1 MEAIEIVLLILGVIV
16 FVASFF
22 IPEKNDGKTVE
33 GLSEEEIRQVV
44 RDEYEQS
51 KDKTDDLTD
60 ETINYT
66 MEKAERAL
74 ERITNEKMMAMG
86 EYSDTILNEIS
97 KNHQEVVFLSDMLNN
112 NKNDLTVFL
121 GQAIQDAK
129 EANSLAQEA
138 VENSKKAS
146 DDAKVAYEKSINA
159 MDNSVV
165 AEDKMINAR
174 RIIQGDDNKR
184 RLEGIIPEF
193 DTYEP
198 PAILGDKTSSKDT
211 KNEDAHDDVNDNSIK
226 VSNADDD
233 SPKDSD
239 KDVKKSSVKEKAKGK
254 SKDNTKTKISKKA
267 QNDSMPSFKFD
278 MGNASPGNNNEK
290 ILKLH
295 NQGKSNVAIAKE
307 LGLGV
312 GEVKL
317 VIDLFK

>member
-1 MEAIEIVLLILGVIV
+1 MEIIEIVLLILGIIV
-16 FVASFF
+16 FIVSYF
-22 IPEKNDGKTVE
+22 IPDKKDEMTSG
-33 GLSEEEIRQVV
+33 GLSEEEIRKLV

-51 KDKTDDLTD
+51 KEKADNLTD
-60 ETINYT
+60 ETISYT
-66 MEKAERAL
+66 MEKAERQL

-86 EYSDTILNEIS
+86 EYSDTILNQIS

-146 DDAKVAYEKSINA
+146 DDAKVAYEKSVTA

-165 AEDKMINAR
+165 AEDNMLNAR
-174 RIIQGDDNKR
+174 RIIQGEEKKVPKSPNLDD
-184 RLEGIIPEF
+184 IIPEF

-198 PAILGDKTSSKDT
+198 PAILGDKSAET
-211 KNEDAHDDVNDNSIK
+211 KK
-226 VSNADDD
+226 ADDAEAKEVD
-233 SPKDSD
+233 KSKDSD
-239 KDVKKSSVKEKAKGK
+239 KADVKEAVKE
-254 SKDNTKTKISKKA
+254 SKKTKTKESSKTKIGKKA
-267 QNDSMPSFKFD
+267 QAENMPSFKFD

>member
-1 MEAIEIVLLILGVIV
+1 MGIIEIVLLILGIGAFIV
-16 FVASFF
+16 SYF
-22 IPEKNDGKTVE
+22 IPDKKDEMTSG
-33 GLSEEEIRQVV
+33 GLSEEEIRKLV

-51 KDKTDDLTD
+51 KEKADDLTD
-60 ETINYT
+60 ETISYT
-66 MEKAERAL
+66 MEKAERQL

-86 EYSDTILNEIS
+86 EYSDTILNQIS

-129 EANSLAQEA
+129 EANTLAQEA

-146 DDAKVAYEKSINA
+146 DDAKVAYEKSVTA

-165 AEDKMINAR
+165 AEDNMLNAR
-174 RIIQGDDNKR
+174 RIIQGEEKKVPKSPKLDD
-184 RLEGIIPEF
+184 IIPEF

-198 PAILGDKTSSKDT
+198 PAILGDKSAET
-211 KNEDAHDDVNDNSIK
+211 KK
-226 VSNADDD
+226 ADDAEAKEVD
-233 SPKDSD
+233 KSKDSD
-239 KDVKKSSVKEKAKGK
+239 KADEKEAVKE
-254 SKDNTKTKISKKA
+254 SKKTKTKESSKTKIGKKA
-267 QNDSMPSFKFD
+267 QVENMPSFKFD

>member
-1 MEAIEIVLLILGVIV
+1 MGIIEIVLLILGIGAFIV
-16 FVASFF
+16 SYF
-22 IPEKNDGKTVE
+22 IPDKKDEMTSG
-33 GLSEEEIRQVV
+33 GLSEEEIRKLV

-51 KDKTDDLTD
+51 KEKADDLTD
-60 ETINYT
+60 ETISYT
-66 MEKAERAL
+66 MEKAERQL

-86 EYSDTILNEIS
+86 EYSDTILNQIS

-129 EANSLAQEA
+129 EANTLAQEA

-146 DDAKVAYEKSINA
+146 DDAKVAYEKSVTA

-165 AEDKMINAR
+165 AEDNMLNAR
-174 RIIQGDDNKR
+174 RIIQGEEKKVPKSPKLDD
-184 RLEGIIPEF
+184 IIPEF

-198 PAILGDKTSSKDT
+198 PAILGDKSAET
-211 KNEDAHDDVNDNSIK
+211 KK
-226 VSNADDD
+226 ADDAEAKEVD
-233 SPKDSD
+233 KSKDSD
-239 KDVKKSSVKEKAKGK
+239 KADEKEAVKE
-254 SKDNTKTKISKKA
+254 SKKTKTKESSKTKIGKKA
-267 QNDSMPSFKFD
+267 QAENMPSFKFD

>member
-1 MEAIEIVLLILGVIV
+1 MEIIEIVLLILGIV
-16 FVASFF
+16 VFIVSFF
-22 IPEKNDGKTVE
+22 IPDKKDEKTVE
-33 GLSEEEIRQVV
+33 GLSEEEIRRLV
-44 RDEYEQS
+44 REEYEQTRE
-51 KDKTDDLTD
+51 KADDLTD
-60 ETINYT
+60 ETISYT
-66 MEKAERAL
+66 MEKAERQL

-86 EYSDTILNEIS
+86 EYSDTILNQIS

-146 DDAKVAYEKSINA
+146 DDAKIAYEKSVNA

-174 RIIQGDDNKR
+174 RIIQGDEMKVPKLNEKI
-184 RLEGIIPEF
+184 IIPEF

-198 PAILGDKTSSKDT
+198 PAILGDKSNDAK
-211 KNEDAHDDVNDNSIK
+211 KAEEDL
-226 VSNADDD
+226 
-233 SPKDSD
+233 D
-239 KDVKKSSVKEKAKGK
+239 KDGESEQAKSDIEGTETKAETKETKKTRVGVKSRV
-254 SKDNTKTKISKKA
+254 SKKA
-267 QNDSMPSFKFD
+267 AKTQSDNMPSFKFD
-278 MGNASPGNNNEK
+278 MGNTSSGNNNEK
-290 ILKLH
+290 ILELH

>member
-1 MEAIEIVLLILGVIV
+1 MTSG
-16 FVASFF
+16 
-22 IPEKNDGKTVE
+22 
-33 GLSEEEIRQVV
+33 GLSEEEIRKLV

-51 KDKTDDLTD
+51 KEKADDLTD
-60 ETINYT
+60 ETISYT
-66 MEKAERAL
+66 MEKAERQL

-86 EYSDTILNEIS
+86 EYSDTILNQIS

-129 EANSLAQEA
+129 EANTLAQEA

-146 DDAKVAYEKSINA
+146 DDAKVAYEKSVTA

-165 AEDKMINAR
+165 AEDNMLNAR
-174 RIIQGDDNKR
+174 RIIQGEEKKVPKSPNLDD
-184 RLEGIIPEF
+184 IIPEF

-198 PAILGDKTSSKDT
+198 PAILGDKSAET
-211 KNEDAHDDVNDNSIK
+211 KK
-226 VSNADDD
+226 ADDAEA
-233 SPKDSD
+233 
-239 KDVKKSSVKEKAKGK
+239 KEVDK
-254 SKDNTKTKISKKA
+254 SKDSNKADVKEAVKEPKKTKTKESSKTKIGKKA
-267 QNDSMPSFKFD
+267 QAENMPSFKFD

>member
-1 MEAIEIVLLILGVIV
+1 MEIIEIVLLILGIGAFIV
-16 FVASFF
+16 SYF
-22 IPEKNDGKTVE
+22 IPDKKDEMTSG
-33 GLSEEEIRQVV
+33 GLSEEEIRKLV

-51 KDKTDDLTD
+51 KEKADDLTD
-60 ETINYT
+60 ETISYT
-66 MEKAERAL
+66 MEKAERQL

-86 EYSDTILNEIS
+86 EYSDTILNQIS

-129 EANSLAQEA
+129 EANTLAQEA

-146 DDAKVAYEKSINA
+146 DDAKVAYEKSVTA

-165 AEDKMINAR
+165 AEDNMLNAR
-174 RIIQGDDNKR
+174 RIIQGEEKKVPKSPKLDD
-184 RLEGIIPEF
+184 IIPEF

-198 PAILGDKTSSKDT
+198 PAILGDKSAET
-211 KNEDAHDDVNDNSIK
+211 KK
-226 VSNADDD
+226 ADDAEAKEVD
-233 SPKDSD
+233 KSKDSD
-239 KDVKKSSVKEKAKGK
+239 KADEKEAVKE
-254 SKDNTKTKISKKA
+254 SKKTKTKESSKTKIGKKA
-267 QNDSMPSFKFD
+267 QAENMPSFKFD

>member
-1 MEAIEIVLLILGVIV
+1 MEIIEIVLLILGIIV
-16 FVASFF
+16 FIVSYF
-22 IPEKNDGKTVE
+22 IPDKKDEMTSS
-33 GLSEEEIRQVV
+33 GLSEEEIRKLV

-51 KDKTDDLTD
+51 KEKADNLTD
-60 ETINYT
+60 ETISYT
-66 MEKAERAL
+66 MEKAERQL

-86 EYSDTILNEIS
+86 EYSDTILNQIS

-146 DDAKVAYEKSINA
+146 DDAKVAYEKSVTA

-165 AEDKMINAR
+165 AEDNMLNAR
-174 RIIQGDDNKR
+174 RIIQGEKKKVPKSPNLDD
-184 RLEGIIPEF
+184 IIPEF

-198 PAILGDKTSSKDT
+198 PAILGDKSAET
-211 KNEDAHDDVNDNSIK
+211 KK
-226 VSNADDD
+226 ADDAEAKEVD
-233 SPKDSD
+233 KSKDSD
-239 KDVKKSSVKEKAKGK
+239 KADVKETVKE
-254 SKDNTKTKISKKA
+254 SKKTKTKESSKTKIGKKA
-267 QNDSMPSFKFD
+267 QAENMPSFKFD

>member
-1 MEAIEIVLLILGVIV
+1 MTSG
-16 FVASFF
+16 
-22 IPEKNDGKTVE
+22 
-33 GLSEEEIRQVV
+33 GLSEEEIRKLV

-51 KDKTDDLTD
+51 KEKADNLTD
-60 ETINYT
+60 ETISYT
-66 MEKAERAL
+66 MEKAERQL

-86 EYSDTILNEIS
+86 EYSDTILNQIS

-146 DDAKVAYEKSINA
+146 DDAKVAYEKSVTA

-165 AEDKMINAR
+165 AEDNMLNAR
-174 RIIQGDDNKR
+174 RIIQGEEKKVPKSPNLDD
-184 RLEGIIPEF
+184 IIPEF

-198 PAILGDKTSSKDT
+198 PAILGDKSAET
-211 KNEDAHDDVNDNSIK
+211 KK
-226 VSNADDD
+226 ADDAEAKEVD
-233 SPKDSD
+233 KSKDSD
-239 KDVKKSSVKEKAKGK
+239 KADVKETVKE
-254 SKDNTKTKISKKA
+254 SKKTKTKESSKTKIGKKA
-267 QNDSMPSFKFD
+267 QAENMPSFKFD

>member
-1 MEAIEIVLLILGVIV
+1 MTSG
-16 FVASFF
+16 
-22 IPEKNDGKTVE
+22 
-33 GLSEEEIRQVV
+33 GLSEEEIRKLV

-51 KDKTDDLTD
+51 KEKADDLTD
-60 ETINYT
+60 ETISYT
-66 MEKAERAL
+66 MEKAERQL

-86 EYSDTILNEIS
+86 EYSDTILNQIS

-146 DDAKVAYEKSINA
+146 DDAKVAYEKSVTA

-165 AEDKMINAR
+165 AEDNMLNAR
-174 RIIQGDDNKR
+174 RIIQGEEKKVPKSPNLDD
-184 RLEGIIPEF
+184 IIPEF

-198 PAILGDKTSSKDT
+198 PAILGDKSAET
-211 KNEDAHDDVNDNSIK
+211 KK
-226 VSNADDD
+226 ADDAEAKEVD
-233 SPKDSD
+233 KSKDSD
-239 KDVKKSSVKEKAKGK
+239 KADVKETVKE
-254 SKDNTKTKISKKA
+254 SKKTKTKESSKTKIGKKA
-267 QNDSMPSFKFD
+267 QAENMPSFKFD

>member
-1 MEAIEIVLLILGVIV
+1 MEIIEIVLLILGIGAFIV
-16 FVASFF
+16 SYF
-22 IPEKNDGKTVE
+22 IPDKKDEMTSG
-33 GLSEEEIRQVV
+33 GLSEEEIRKLV

-51 KDKTDDLTD
+51 KEKADDLTD
-60 ETINYT
+60 ETISYT
-66 MEKAERAL
+66 MEKAERQL

-86 EYSDTILNEIS
+86 EYSDTILNQIS

-129 EANSLAQEA
+129 EANTLAQEA

-146 DDAKVAYEKSINA
+146 DDAKVAYEKSVTA

-165 AEDKMINAR
+165 AEDNMLNAR
-174 RIIQGDDNKR
+174 RIIQGEEKKVPKSPNLDD
-184 RLEGIIPEF
+184 IIPEF

-198 PAILGDKTSSKDT
+198 PAILGDKSAET
-211 KNEDAHDDVNDNSIK
+211 KKADDVEAKEVDKS
-226 VSNADDD
+226 
-233 SPKDSD
+233 KDSD
-239 KDVKKSSVKEKAKGK
+239 KADEKEAVKE
-254 SKDNTKTKISKKA
+254 SKKTKTKESSKTKIGKKA
-267 QNDSMPSFKFD
+267 QAENMPSFKFD

>member
-1 MEAIEIVLLILGVIV
+1 MEIIEIVLLILGIIV
-16 FVASFF
+16 FIVSYF
-22 IPEKNDGKTVE
+22 IPDKKDEMTSS
-33 GLSEEEIRQVV
+33 GLSEEEIRKLV

-51 KDKTDDLTD
+51 KEKADNLTD
-60 ETINYT
+60 ETISYT
-66 MEKAERAL
+66 MEKAERQL

-86 EYSDTILNEIS
+86 EYSDTILNQIS

-146 DDAKVAYEKSINA
+146 DDAKVAYEKSVTA

-165 AEDKMINAR
+165 AEDNMLNAR
-174 RIIQGDDNKR
+174 RIIQGEEKKVPKSPNLDD
-184 RLEGIIPEF
+184 IIPEF

-198 PAILGDKTSSKDT
+198 PAILGDKSAET
-211 KNEDAHDDVNDNSIK
+211 KK
-226 VSNADDD
+226 ADDAEAKEVD
-233 SPKDSD
+233 KSKDSD
-239 KDVKKSSVKEKAKGK
+239 KADVKETVKE
-254 SKDNTKTKISKKA
+254 SKKTKTKESSKTKIGKKA
-267 QNDSMPSFKFD
+267 QAENMPSFKFD

>member
-1 MEAIEIVLLILGVIV
+1 MEIIEIVLLILGIIV
-16 FVASFF
+16 FIVSYF
-22 IPEKNDGKTVE
+22 IPDKKDEMTSG
-33 GLSEEEIRQVV
+33 GLSEEEIRKLV

-51 KDKTDDLTD
+51 KEKADNLTD
-60 ETINYT
+60 ETISYT
-66 MEKAERAL
+66 MEKAERQL

-86 EYSDTILNEIS
+86 EYSDTILNQIS

-146 DDAKVAYEKSINA
+146 DDAKVAYEKSVTA

-165 AEDKMINAR
+165 AEDNMLNAR
-174 RIIQGDDNKR
+174 RIIQGEEKKVPKSPNLDD
-184 RLEGIIPEF
+184 IIPEF

-198 PAILGDKTSSKDT
+198 PAILGDKSAETNK
-211 KNEDAHDDVNDNSIK
+211 ADDVEAKEVDKS
-226 VSNADDD
+226 
-233 SPKDSD
+233 KDSD
-239 KDVKKSSVKEKAKGK
+239 KADVKETVKE
-254 SKDNTKTKISKKA
+254 SKKTKTKESSKTKIGKKA
-267 QNDSMPSFKFD
+267 QAENMPSFKFD

>member
-1 MEAIEIVLLILGVIV
+1 MEIIEIVLLILGIIV
-16 FVASFF
+16 FIVSYF
-22 IPEKNDGKTVE
+22 IPDKKDEMTSG
-33 GLSEEEIRQVV
+33 GLSEEEIRKLV

-51 KDKTDDLTD
+51 KEKADDLTD
-60 ETINYT
+60 ETISYT
-66 MEKAERAL
+66 MEKAERQL

-86 EYSDTILNEIS
+86 EYSDTILNQIS

-146 DDAKVAYEKSINA
+146 DDAKVAYEKSVTA

-165 AEDKMINAR
+165 AEDNMLNAR
-174 RIIQGDDNKR
+174 RIIQGEEKKVPKSPNLDD
-184 RLEGIIPEF
+184 IIPEF

-198 PAILGDKTSSKDT
+198 PAILGDKSAET
-211 KNEDAHDDVNDNSIK
+211 KKADDVEAKEVDKS
-226 VSNADDD
+226 
-233 SPKDSD
+233 KDSD
-239 KDVKKSSVKEKAKGK
+239 KADVKETVKE
-254 SKDNTKTKISKKA
+254 SKKTKTKESSKTKIGKKA
-267 QNDSMPSFKFD
+267 QAENMPSFKFD

>member
-1 MEAIEIVLLILGVIV
+1 MEIIEIVLLILGIIV
-16 FVASFF
+16 FIVSYF
-22 IPEKNDGKTVE
+22 IPDKKDEMTSG
-33 GLSEEEIRQVV
+33 GLSEEEIRKLV

-51 KDKTDDLTD
+51 KEKADNLTD
-60 ETINYT
+60 ETISYT
-66 MEKAERAL
+66 MEKAERQL

-86 EYSDTILNEIS
+86 EYSDTILNQIS

-146 DDAKVAYEKSINA
+146 DDAKVAYEKSVTA

-165 AEDKMINAR
+165 AEDNMLNAR
-174 RIIQGDDNKR
+174 RIIQGEEKKVPKSPNLDD
-184 RLEGIIPEF
+184 IIPEF

-198 PAILGDKTSSKDT
+198 PAILGDKSVET
-211 KNEDAHDDVNDNSIK
+211 KK
-226 VSNADDD
+226 ADDAEAKEVD
-233 SPKDSD
+233 KSKDSD
-239 KDVKKSSVKEKAKGK
+239 KADVKETVKE
-254 SKDNTKTKISKKA
+254 SKKTKTKESSKTKIGKKA
-267 QNDSMPSFKFD
+267 QAENMPSFKFD

>member
-1 MEAIEIVLLILGVIV
+1 MEIIEIVLLILGIIV
-16 FVASFF
+16 FIVSYF
-22 IPEKNDGKTVE
+22 IPDKKDEMTSG
-33 GLSEEEIRQVV
+33 GLSEEEIRKLV

-51 KDKTDDLTD
+51 KEKADNLTD
-60 ETINYT
+60 ETISYT
-66 MEKAERAL
+66 MEKAERQL

-86 EYSDTILNEIS
+86 EYSDTILNQIS

-146 DDAKVAYEKSINA
+146 DDAKVAYEKSVTA

-165 AEDKMINAR
+165 AEDNMLNAR
-174 RIIQGDDNKR
+174 RIIQGEEKKVPKSPNLDD
-184 RLEGIIPEF
+184 IIPEF

-198 PAILGDKTSSKDT
+198 PAILGDKSAET
-211 KNEDAHDDVNDNSIK
+211 KK
-226 VSNADDD
+226 ADDAEAKEVD
-233 SPKDSD
+233 KSKDSD
-239 KDVKKSSVKEKAKGK
+239 KADAKEAVKE
-254 SKDNTKTKISKKA
+254 SKKTKTKESSKTKIGKKA
-267 QNDSMPSFKFD
+267 QAENMPSFKFD

>member
-1 MEAIEIVLLILGVIV
+1 MEIIEIVLLILGIGAFIV
-16 FVASFF
+16 SYF
-22 IPEKNDGKTVE
+22 IPDKKDEMTSG
-33 GLSEEEIRQVV
+33 GLSEEEIRKLV

-51 KDKTDDLTD
+51 KEKADDLTD
-60 ETINYT
+60 ETISYT
-66 MEKAERAL
+66 MEKAERQL

-86 EYSDTILNEIS
+86 EYSDTILNQIS

-129 EANSLAQEA
+129 EANTLAQEA

-146 DDAKVAYEKSINA
+146 DDAKVAYEKSVTA

-165 AEDKMINAR
+165 AEDNMLNAR
-174 RIIQGDDNKR
+174 RIIQGEEKKVPKSPNLDD
-184 RLEGIIPEF
+184 IIPEF

-198 PAILGDKTSSKDT
+198 PAILGDKSAET
-211 KNEDAHDDVNDNSIK
+211 KK
-226 VSNADDD
+226 ADDAEAKEVD
-233 SPKDSD
+233 KSKDSD
-239 KDVKKSSVKEKAKGK
+239 KADVKEAVKE
-254 SKDNTKTKISKKA
+254 SKKTKTKESSKTKIGKKA
-267 QNDSMPSFKFD
+267 QVENMPSFKFD

>member
-1 MEAIEIVLLILGVIV
+1 MEIIEIVLLILGIIV
-16 FVASFF
+16 FIVSYF
-22 IPEKNDGKTVE
+22 IPDKKDEMTSG
-33 GLSEEEIRQVV
+33 GLSEEEIRKLV

-51 KDKTDDLTD
+51 KEKADDLTD
-60 ETINYT
+60 ETISYT
-66 MEKAERAL
+66 MEKAERQL

-86 EYSDTILNEIS
+86 EYSDTILNQIS

-146 DDAKVAYEKSINA
+146 DDAKVAYEKSVTA

-165 AEDKMINAR
+165 AEDNMLNAR
-174 RIIQGDDNKR
+174 RIIQGEEKKVPKSPNLDD
-184 RLEGIIPEF
+184 IIPEF

-198 PAILGDKTSSKDT
+198 PAILGDKSAET
-211 KNEDAHDDVNDNSIK
+211 KK
-226 VSNADDD
+226 ADDAEAKEVD
-233 SPKDSD
+233 KSKDSD
-239 KDVKKSSVKEKAKGK
+239 KADVKETVKE
-254 SKDNTKTKISKKA
+254 SKKTKTKESSKTKIGKKA
-267 QNDSMPSFKFD
+267 QAENMPSFKFD

>member
-1 MEAIEIVLLILGVIV
+1 VEIIEIVLLILGIIV
-16 FVASFF
+16 FIVSYF
-22 IPEKNDGKTVE
+22 IPDKKDEMTSG
-33 GLSEEEIRQVV
+33 GLSEEEIRKLV

-51 KDKTDDLTD
+51 KEKADNLTD
-60 ETINYT
+60 ETISYT
-66 MEKAERAL
+66 MEKAERQL

-86 EYSDTILNEIS
+86 EYSDTILNQIS

-146 DDAKVAYEKSINA
+146 DDAKVAYEKSVTA

-165 AEDKMINAR
+165 AEDNMLNAR
-174 RIIQGDDNKR
+174 RIIQGEEKKVPKSPNLDD
-184 RLEGIIPEF
+184 IIPEF

-198 PAILGDKTSSKDT
+198 PAILGDKSAET
-211 KNEDAHDDVNDNSIK
+211 KK
-226 VSNADDD
+226 ADDAEAKEVD
-233 SPKDSD
+233 KSKDSD
-239 KDVKKSSVKEKAKGK
+239 KADVKEAVKE
-254 SKDNTKTKISKKA
+254 SKKTKTKESSKTKIGKKA
-267 QNDSMPSFKFD
+267 QAENMPSFKFD

>member
-1 MEAIEIVLLILGVIV
+1 VEIIEIVLLILGIIV
-16 FVASFF
+16 FIVSYF
-22 IPEKNDGKTVE
+22 IPDKKDEMTSG
-33 GLSEEEIRQVV
+33 GLSEEEIRKLV

-51 KDKTDDLTD
+51 KEKADNLTD
-60 ETINYT
+60 ETISYT
-66 MEKAERAL
+66 MEKAERQL

-86 EYSDTILNEIS
+86 EYSDTILNQIS

-146 DDAKVAYEKSINA
+146 DDAKVAYEKSVTA

-165 AEDKMINAR
+165 AEDNMLNAR
-174 RIIQGDDNKR
+174 RIIQGEEKKVPKSPNLDD
-184 RLEGIIPEF
+184 IIPEF

-198 PAILGDKTSSKDT
+198 PAILGDKSAET
-211 KNEDAHDDVNDNSIK
+211 KK
-226 VSNADDD
+226 ADDAEAKEVD
-233 SPKDSD
+233 KSKDSD
-239 KDVKKSSVKEKAKGK
+239 KADVKETVKE
-254 SKDNTKTKISKKA
+254 SKKTKTKESSKTKIGKKA
-267 QNDSMPSFKFD
+267 QAENMPSFKFD

>member
-1 MEAIEIVLLILGVIV
+1 MEIIEIVLLILGIIV
-16 FVASFF
+16 FIVSYF
-22 IPEKNDGKTVE
+22 IPDKKDEMTSD
-33 GLSEEEIRQVV
+33 GLSEEEIRKLV

-51 KDKTDDLTD
+51 KEKADNLTD
-60 ETINYT
+60 ETISYT
-66 MEKAERAL
+66 MEKAERQL

-86 EYSDTILNEIS
+86 EYSDTILNQIS

-146 DDAKVAYEKSINA
+146 DDAKVAYEKSVTA

-165 AEDKMINAR
+165 AEDNMLNAR
-174 RIIQGDDNKR
+174 RIIQGEEKKVPKSPNLDD
-184 RLEGIIPEF
+184 IIPEF

-198 PAILGDKTSSKDT
+198 PAILGDKSAET
-211 KNEDAHDDVNDNSIK
+211 KK
-226 VSNADDD
+226 ADDAEAKEVD
-233 SPKDSD
+233 KSKDSD
-239 KDVKKSSVKEKAKGK
+239 KADVKEAVKE
-254 SKDNTKTKISKKA
+254 SKKTKTKESSKTKIGKKA
-267 QNDSMPSFKFD
+267 QGENMPSFKFD

>member
-1 MEAIEIVLLILGVIV
+1 
-16 FVASFF
+16 
-22 IPEKNDGKTVE
+22 
-33 GLSEEEIRQVV
+33 
-44 RDEYEQS
+44 
-51 KDKTDDLTD
+51 
-60 ETINYT
+60 
-66 MEKAERAL
+66 
-74 ERITNEKMMAMG
+74 MMAMG
-86 EYSDTILNEIS
+86 EYSDTILNQIS

-146 DDAKVAYEKSINA
+146 DDAKVAYEKSVTA

-165 AEDKMINAR
+165 AEDNMLNAR
-174 RIIQGDDNKR
+174 RIIQGEEKKVPKSPNLDD
-184 RLEGIIPEF
+184 IIPEF

-198 PAILGDKTSSKDT
+198 PAILGDKSAET
-211 KNEDAHDDVNDNSIK
+211 KK
-226 VSNADDD
+226 ADDAEAKEVD
-233 SPKDSD
+233 KSKDSD
-239 KDVKKSSVKEKAKGK
+239 KADVKETVKE
-254 SKDNTKTKISKKA
+254 SKKTKTKESSKTKIGKKA
-267 QNDSMPSFKFD
+267 QAENMPSFKFD

>member
-1 MEAIEIVLLILGVIV
+1 MEIIEIVLLILGIIV
-16 FVASFF
+16 FIVSYF
-22 IPEKNDGKTVE
+22 IPDKKDEMTSS
-33 GLSEEEIRQVV
+33 GLSEEEIRKLV

-51 KDKTDDLTD
+51 KEKADNLTD
-60 ETINYT
+60 ETISYT
-66 MEKAERAL
+66 MEKAERQL

-86 EYSDTILNEIS
+86 EYSDTILNQIS

-146 DDAKVAYEKSINA
+146 DDAKVAYEKSVTA

-165 AEDKMINAR
+165 AEDNMLNAR
-174 RIIQGDDNKR
+174 RIIQGEEKKVPKSPNLDD
-184 RLEGIIPEF
+184 IIPEF

-198 PAILGDKTSSKDT
+198 PAILGDKSAET
-211 KNEDAHDDVNDNSIK
+211 KK
-226 VSNADDD
+226 ADDAEAKEVD
-233 SPKDSD
+233 KSKDSD
-239 KDVKKSSVKEKAKGK
+239 KADVKETVKE
-254 SKDNTKTKISKKA
+254 SKKTKTKESSKIKIGKKA
-267 QNDSMPSFKFD
+267 QAENMPSFKFD

>member
-1 MEAIEIVLLILGVIV
+1 MEIIEIVLLILGIIV
-16 FVASFF
+16 FIVSYF
-22 IPEKNDGKTVE
+22 IPDKKDEMTSG
-33 GLSEEEIRQVV
+33 GLSEEEIRKLV

-51 KDKTDDLTD
+51 KEKADNLTD
-60 ETINYT
+60 ETISYT
-66 MEKAERAL
+66 MEKAERQL

-86 EYSDTILNEIS
+86 EYSDTILNQIS

-146 DDAKVAYEKSINA
+146 DDAKVAYEKSVTA

-165 AEDKMINAR
+165 AEDNMLNAR
-174 RIIQGDDNKR
+174 RIIQGEEKKVPKSPNLDD
-184 RLEGIIPEF
+184 IIPEF

-198 PAILGDKTSSKDT
+198 PAILGDKSAET
-211 KNEDAHDDVNDNSIK
+211 KKADDVEAKEVDKS
-226 VSNADDD
+226 
-233 SPKDSD
+233 KDSD
-239 KDVKKSSVKEKAKGK
+239 KADVKETVKE
-254 SKDNTKTKISKKA
+254 SKKTKTKESSKTKIGKKA
-267 QNDSMPSFKFD
+267 QAENMPSFKFD

>member
-1 MEAIEIVLLILGVIV
+1 MEIIEIVLLILGIIV
-16 FVASFF
+16 FIVSYF
-22 IPEKNDGKTVE
+22 IPDKKDEMTSG
-33 GLSEEEIRQVV
+33 GLSEEEIRKLV

-51 KDKTDDLTD
+51 KEKADDLTD
-60 ETINYT
+60 ETISYT
-66 MEKAERAL
+66 MEKAERQL

-86 EYSDTILNEIS
+86 EYSDTILNQIS

-146 DDAKVAYEKSINA
+146 DDAKVAYEKSVTA

-165 AEDKMINAR
+165 AEDNMLNAR
-174 RIIQGDDNKR
+174 RIIQGEEKKVPKSPKLDD
-184 RLEGIIPEF
+184 IIPEF

-198 PAILGDKTSSKDT
+198 PAILGDKSAET
-211 KNEDAHDDVNDNSIK
+211 KK
-226 VSNADDD
+226 ADDAEAKEVD
-233 SPKDSD
+233 KSKDSD
-239 KDVKKSSVKEKAKGK
+239 KADEKEAVKE
-254 SKDNTKTKISKKA
+254 SKKTKTKESSKTKIGKKA
-267 QNDSMPSFKFD
+267 QAENMPSFKFD

>member
-1 MEAIEIVLLILGVIV
+1 MEIIEIVLLILGIIV
-16 FVASFF
+16 FIVSYF
-22 IPEKNDGKTVE
+22 IPDKKDEMTSG
-33 GLSEEEIRQVV
+33 GLSEEEIRKLV

-51 KDKTDDLTD
+51 KEKADNLTD
-60 ETINYT
+60 ETISYT
-66 MEKAERAL
+66 MEKAERQL

-86 EYSDTILNEIS
+86 EYSDTILNQIS

-146 DDAKVAYEKSINA
+146 DDAKVAYEKSVTA

-165 AEDKMINAR
+165 AEDNMLNAR
-174 RIIQGDDNKR
+174 RIIQGEEKKVPKSPNLDD
-184 RLEGIIPEF
+184 IIPEF

-198 PAILGDKTSSKDT
+198 PAILGDKSAET
-211 KNEDAHDDVNDNSIK
+211 KK
-226 VSNADDD
+226 ADDAEAKEVD
-233 SPKDSD
+233 KSKDSD
-239 KDVKKSSVKEKAKGK
+239 KADVKETVKE
-254 SKDNTKTKISKKA
+254 SKKTKTKESSKTKIGKKA
-267 QNDSMPSFKFD
+267 QAENMPSFKFD

>member
-1 MEAIEIVLLILGVIV
+1 MEIIEIVLLILGIGAFIV
-16 FVASFF
+16 SYF
-22 IPEKNDGKTVE
+22 IPDKKDEMTSG
-33 GLSEEEIRQVV
+33 GLSEEEIRKLV

-51 KDKTDDLTD
+51 KEKADDLTD
-60 ETINYT
+60 ETISYT
-66 MEKAERAL
+66 MEKAERQL

-86 EYSDTILNEIS
+86 EYSDTILNQIS

-129 EANSLAQEA
+129 EANTLAQEA

-146 DDAKVAYEKSINA
+146 DDAKVAYEKSVTA

-165 AEDKMINAR
+165 AEDNMLNAR
-174 RIIQGDDNKR
+174 RIIQGEEKKVPKSPKLDD
-184 RLEGIIPEF
+184 IIPEF

-198 PAILGDKTSSKDT
+198 PAILGDKSAET
-211 KNEDAHDDVNDNSIK
+211 KK
-226 VSNADDD
+226 ADDAEAKEVD
-233 SPKDSD
+233 KSKESD
-239 KDVKKSSVKEKAKGK
+239 KADEKEAVKE
-254 SKDNTKTKISKKA
+254 SKKTKTKESSKTKIGKKA
-267 QNDSMPSFKFD
+267 QAENMPSFKFD

>member
-1 MEAIEIVLLILGVIV
+1 MEIIEIVLLILGIIV
-16 FVASFF
+16 FIVSYF
-22 IPEKNDGKTVE
+22 IPDKKDEMTSG
-33 GLSEEEIRQVV
+33 GLSEEEIRKLV

-51 KDKTDDLTD
+51 KEKADDLTD
-60 ETINYT
+60 ETISYT
-66 MEKAERAL
+66 MEKAERQL

-86 EYSDTILNEIS
+86 EYSDTILNQIS

-138 VENSKKAS
+138 VEHSKKAS
-146 DDAKVAYEKSINA
+146 DDAKVAYEKSVTA

-165 AEDKMINAR
+165 AEDNMLNAR
-174 RIIQGDDNKR
+174 RIIQGEEKKVPKSPNLDD
-184 RLEGIIPEF
+184 IIPEF

-198 PAILGDKTSSKDT
+198 PAILGDKSAET
-211 KNEDAHDDVNDNSIK
+211 KK
-226 VSNADDD
+226 ADDAEAKEVD
-233 SPKDSD
+233 KSKDSD
-239 KDVKKSSVKEKAKGK
+239 KADVKETVKE
-254 SKDNTKTKISKKA
+254 SKKTKTKESSKTKIGKKA
-267 QNDSMPSFKFD
+267 QAENMPSFKFD

>member
-1 MEAIEIVLLILGVIV
+1 MEIIEIVLLILGIIV
-16 FVASFF
+16 FIVSYF
-22 IPEKNDGKTVE
+22 IPDKKDEMTSG
-33 GLSEEEIRQVV
+33 GLSEEEIRKLV

-51 KDKTDDLTD
+51 KEKADDLTD
-60 ETINYT
+60 ETISYT
-66 MEKAERAL
+66 MEKAERQL

-86 EYSDTILNEIS
+86 EYSDTILNQIS

-138 VENSKKAS
+138 VENSEKAS
-146 DDAKVAYEKSINA
+146 DDAKVAYEKSVTA

-165 AEDKMINAR
+165 AEDNMLNAR
-174 RIIQGDDNKR
+174 RIIQGEEKKVPKSPNLDD
-184 RLEGIIPEF
+184 IIPEF

-198 PAILGDKTSSKDT
+198 PAILGDKSAET
-211 KNEDAHDDVNDNSIK
+211 KK
-226 VSNADDD
+226 ADDAEAKEVD
-233 SPKDSD
+233 KSKDSD
-239 KDVKKSSVKEKAKGK
+239 KADVKETVKE
-254 SKDNTKTKISKKA
+254 SKKTKTKESSKTKIGKKA
-267 QNDSMPSFKFD
+267 QAENMPSFKFD

>member
-1 MEAIEIVLLILGVIV
+1 MEIIEIVLLILGIIV
-16 FVASFF
+16 FIVSYF
-22 IPEKNDGKTVE
+22 IPDKKDEMTSG
-33 GLSEEEIRQVV
+33 GLSEEEIRKLV

-51 KDKTDDLTD
+51 KEKADNLTD
-60 ETINYT
+60 ETISYT
-66 MEKAERAL
+66 MEKAERQL

-86 EYSDTILNEIS
+86 EYSDTILNQIS

-146 DDAKVAYEKSINA
+146 DDAKVAYEKSVTA

-165 AEDKMINAR
+165 AEDNMLNAR
-174 RIIQGDDNKR
+174 RIIQGEEKKVPKSPNLDD
-184 RLEGIIPEF
+184 IIPEF

-198 PAILGDKTSSKDT
+198 PAILGDKSAET
-211 KNEDAHDDVNDNSIK
+211 KK
-226 VSNADDD
+226 ADDAEAKEVD
-233 SPKDSD
+233 KSKDSD
-239 KDVKKSSVKEKAKGK
+239 KADVKEPVKE
-254 SKDNTKTKISKKA
+254 SKKTKTKESSKTKIGKKA
-267 QNDSMPSFKFD
+267 QAENMPSFKFD